1 MGIVVIIGVVVA
13 VALVLAVIYAAL
25 IRQTR
30 RERTD
35 QGAHRAGPG
44 RTSL

>member
-13 VALVLAVIYAAL
+13 VALVLAVIYAVL

>member
-1 MGIVVIIGVVVA
+1 MGILVIIGVVIA
-13 VALVLAVIYAAL
+13 VVLVLAVVYSAL

-35 QGAHRAGPG
+35 HGAHRAGPG